1 MNIESTI
8 ELVKPYAIRI
18 GIALVIFSAGMA
30 AAWLARLIAMR
41 SLRNGKPG
49 PMVARFVS
57 QLAYAV
63 LLALTVAAALGQLGV
78 QTASIVAVI
87 GAAGLTIG
95 LALQNSLANIA
106 SGLIIVALKPFNVG
120 DFIEG
125 GGQSGTVLE
134 VGLMATTLKT
144 ATGQKVVIPNS
155 KLTDGSIINY
165 SVHPT
170 RRFDTTVSVAYS
182 SDLAFVRETVRKV
195 IESDSRI
202 LQEPKPVVLIDELA
216 DSGITVG
223 IRVWIGSADY
233 WDVRFSLLEKIKVA
247 FDKAGIE
254 IPFPQR
260 VVKVIGGK

>member
-1 MNIESTI
+1 M
-8 ELVKPYAIRI
+8 RI
-18 GIALVIFSAGMA
+18 GIALAIFVAGIA

-41 SLRNGKPG
+41 SLRDGKPG

-57 QLAYAV
+57 QLAYAT
-63 LLALTVAAALGQLGV
+63 LIALTIAAVLGQLGV

-87 GAAGLTIG
+87 GAAGLAIG

-106 SGLIIVALKPFNVG
+106 SGLIVVALKPFNVG

-125 GGQSGTVLE
+125 GGQAGTVME

-144 ATGQKVVIPNS
+144 AAGQKVVIPNS

-165 SVHPT
+165 SAHPT
-170 RRFDTTVSVAYS
+170 RRFDTSVSVAYS
-182 SDLAFVRETVRKV
+182 SDLSFVKETVRKA
-195 IESDSRI
+195 IDSDPRI
-202 LQEPKPVVLIDELA
+202 LQDPQPIVSIDNLA

-223 IRVWIGSADY
+223 IRVWIGGADY
-233 WDVRFSLLEKIKVA
+233 WNVRFSLLEKIKGA
-247 FDKAGIE
+247 FDEAGIE

-260 VVKVIGGK
+260 VVKIIGGK